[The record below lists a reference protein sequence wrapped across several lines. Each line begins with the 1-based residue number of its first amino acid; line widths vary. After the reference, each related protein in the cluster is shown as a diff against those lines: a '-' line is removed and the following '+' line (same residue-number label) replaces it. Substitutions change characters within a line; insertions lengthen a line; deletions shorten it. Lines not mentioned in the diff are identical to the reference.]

1 MIRITSTSNDYFKRW
16 KSLST
21 SKGLREENEFF
32 LMGEKLI
39 EEFLRAPGLWKI
51 KAEVRPEGLPDLRRT
66 EAFTF
71 NVKTFELPPAMFKEI
86 DVLGTRFNL
95 LLLEIPVIEAADLSL
110 PPRGLEVVSP
120 LGDPSNLGA
129 LTRSALAFGA
139 SRMILTQEAC
149 HPFHPKAV
157 KASAGAVLKMPF
169 RRTGPLKDYV
179 SAGPDYALESGG
191 ENLNRFSWPQ
201 DLRLL
206 IGEEGPGL
214 PPLPDVRKLSIP
226 TKDVESLNATVAAS
240 IALASYASK
249 FST

>member
-1 MIRITSTSNDYFKRW
+1 MTRITSTSNDYFKRW

-39 EEFLRAPGLWKI
+39 TEFLRNPGLWKI
-51 KAEVRPEGLPDLRRT
+51 KAEVRPEGLPDLPRSRGFD
-66 EAFTF
+66 A
-71 NVKTFELPPAMFKEI
+71 KTFELPSVLFKEI
-86 DVLGTRFNL
+86 DVLGTKFNL
-95 LLLEIPVIEAADLSL
+95 LLIEIPLLEPADLSL
-110 PPRGLEVVSP
+110 PPRGLEVVCP

-149 HPFHPKAV
+149 HPFHPKSV

-169 RRTGPLKDYV
+169 RRVGPLKDYV
-179 SAGPDYALESGG
+179 SAGPDYALELGG
-191 ENLNRFSWPQ
+191 ENLNEFSWPQ

-206 IGEEGPGL
+206 VGEEGPGL
-214 PPLPDVRKLSIP
+214 PDLRGVKKLSIP

-240 IALASYASK
+240 IALAGYASK
-249 FST
+249 FSN